1 VIYSILLLFTLSLVE
16 EKHVFRLKHFLLLFI
31 SEMLMQNIPEM
42 SPPPMHIERD
52 RERDQEQE
60 MGRYRDMDR
69 EREREIE
76 RERESVVVPRIKSG
90 PPRQE
95 PNASDRPFAC
105 PHPGCTKRYI
115 HEYKLN
121 LHLRNSHADEN
132 LEYEQSPVG
141 RADSDGEEDI
151 DEGSI
156 QGNPARGSSVKG
168 SGRGKLKIIPKR
180 EVVEAKRKKGT
191 KKVQKEVDLNLRMRL
206 PSEPSYWGGGQV
218 KQTAPARDDSE
229 ETEEDDAENTE
240 DEGYNKYYP
249 GRGERGMA
257 DDEDTEDDGDQY

>member
-1 VIYSILLLFTLSLVE
+1 
-16 EKHVFRLKHFLLLFI
+16 
-31 SEMLMQNIPEM
+31 
-42 SPPPMHIERD
+42 MHMERD
-52 RERDQEQE
+52 RERDQELE
-60 MGRYRDMDR
+60 MGRYRDTDR

-76 RERESVVVPRIKSG
+76 RDRENVIIPRTKSG
-90 PPRQE
+90 PPRQDL
-95 PNASDRPFAC
+95 NASDRPFAC

-121 LHLRNSHADEN
+121 LHLRSSHPDEN
-132 LEYEQSPVG
+132 PEYEESPVG
-141 RADSDGEEDI
+141 RGDSDGEDDI

-156 QGNPARGSSVKG
+156 QGNPARGSAAKG

-180 EVVEAKRKKGT
+180 EAIEPKRKKGS

-206 PSEPSYWGGGQV
+206 PSEPNYWGGGQV
-218 KQTAPARDDSE
+218 KQTAPVRDDSE

-240 DEGYNKYYP
+240 DEGYKYYQ
-249 GRGERGMA
+249 GRGGDRSMV